1 MPETP
6 PAQPRRLRLR
16 LILLVVAGVFLLST
30 ALVWLNRKGLAREAL
45 TGWLKSQGVAARA
58 EVEAFGLTTFTA
70 RLSIGDPKAPDFAAE
85 RVEVRYHLTPGGLTV
100 ETVRLK
106 RPVLRATL
114 RGGRFSVGSLDPL
127 VQAFLRQPPPTT
139 RQPRMEIEN
148 GLLLLATDYGPVR
161 MAANAVV
168 DDSKLVSLDAVSA
181 PARLKGAGFD
191 AQAGAARL
199 TARSAGGR
207 VTAELDAPLTALAA
221 SGLTAAEAHLRVK
234 ADGPYPDLIKR
245 RGEGPLVVAAE
256 VTGRQ
261 VAMGGRS
268 FGQAS
273 ASAGFTGRA
282 SGWVADFA
290 VAGRATATLRADA
303 GSLDGAKVGQVT
315 ATVAG
320 DDLRWTRAGGDRVV
334 ATLRLAADASGIE
347 ASGLSADRVKAR
359 LYGPM
364 SATRDDIRLALK
376 GAIDG
381 HGRWTGLGA
390 PAPTDTA
397 QLVAVKRAARG
408 FRFAAPAVQGALAGP
423 PSRLTFSGRLSSQP
437 VTVRP
442 DSGGEVRVAQQ
453 GDAARITVAGGG
465 LPRVEARVRPLSLAP
480 FTADVAIKAGVS
492 LGMAQGADIDA
503 AGRVRAANSGLTF
516 IAQRCAVLKV
526 EGLDFGANDI
536 ERLSGRLC
544 PAKGPLISVSGGDWR
559 IAGRAQAM
567 TATAPFLG
575 AKVTGLAGPFS
586 AASRRGRLG
595 VTADIT
601 TALLE
606 DTSPQARFNPLAG
619 SGHVSLAGDL
629 WIADF
634 AVRLPN
640 GPPVGRAHL
649 VHDGGLGVGFVTLDT
664 DTLTFAEGGLQPGQ
678 LSPMASAVGSPA
690 TGAAR
695 FRGRFDWAGIGAGSE
710 GALTLKDLAFASPA
724 GRVEGLNGTLK
735 FVSLAPLT
743 AAPGQTLDID
753 AVQAIVPLTHLH
765 ARFAL
770 ADNLLKI
777 EGGEALVGGG
787 RVRVESLETPLV
799 PGAPTRG
806 VLLFE
811 GVQLHDLVEA
821 SPFGDKVD
829 LDARVSGRIAFE
841 AKDNKVRI
849 SAGELKAIQPGRL
862 SIDRAALTGVTAD
875 SAIAAPAPV
884 VDPNATFTDFAY
896 QAMENLAF
904 DKLDATIASREDG
917 RLGVL
922 FHIVGKHDP
931 PTAQKI
937 RLSLMD
943 LIQKRFLGRK
953 LPLPSGTGVNLTL
966 DTTLNL
972 DALLADYAEF
982 RRLHGSGGV
991 QP

>member
-1 MPETP
+1 M
-6 PAQPRRLRLR
+6 R
-16 LILLVVAGVFLLST
+16 LILLIVAGVLLLST

-58 EVEAFGLTTFTA
+58 EVDALGLTTFTA

-85 RVEVRYHLTPGGLTV
+85 RVEVRYHLTPAGLTV

-148 GLLLLATDYGPVR
+148 GQLLLATDYGPVR
-161 MAANAVV
+161 LAANAVV

-181 PARLKGAGFD
+181 PARLMGAGFD
-191 AQAGAARL
+191 TQVGAARL
-199 TARSAGGR
+199 TARTASGR
-207 VTAELDAPLTALAA
+207 VVAELDAPLTTLAA

-273 ASAGFTGRA
+273 LSAEFTGRA
-282 SGWVADFA
+282 SGWVADLA
-290 VAGRATATLRADA
+290 VAGRATATVRADA
-303 GSLDGAKVGQVT
+303 GSLDGAKVGRVT
-315 ATVAG
+315 ATVAS
-320 DDLRWTRAGGDRVV
+320 DDLRWTRAGGDQLS
-334 ATLRLAADASGIE
+334 ATLRLAADAVGIE
-347 ASGLSADRVKAR
+347 VSGLSVDGFKAR
-359 LYGPM
+359 LNGPL
-364 SATRDDIRLALK
+364 SAAPDNVRLALN

-390 PAPTDTA
+390 PAPNDAA

-408 FRFAAPAVQGALAGP
+408 FHFAAPAVQGALAGP
-423 PSRLTFSGRLSSQP
+423 PSRLTFSGRLLQP
-437 VTVRP
+437 ATVRP
-442 DSGGEVRVAQQ
+442 DTGGEMRVAQQ
-453 GDAARITVAGGG
+453 GDAARITVARGG
-465 LPRVEARVRPLSLAP
+465 LPGVEARVRLLSLAP

-492 LGMAQGADIDA
+492 LGLAQGADIDA
-503 AGRVRAANSGLTF
+503 AGRVRAASGGLTF

-526 EGLDFGANDI
+526 ERLDFGANDV

-544 PAKGPLISVSGGDWR
+544 PAKGPLLSVSGGDWR
-559 IAGRAQAM
+559 IAGRAQAV
-567 TATAPFLG
+567 TASAPFLG
-575 AKVTGLAGPFS
+575 ARVTGLAGPFS

-619 SGHVSLAGDL
+619 AGHVSLAGDL
-629 WIADF
+629 WTADF
-634 AVRLPN
+634 AVRLPK
-640 GPPVGRAHL
+640 GPPVGHAHL

-678 LSPMASAVGSPA
+678 LSPMAGAVGSPA
-690 TGAAR
+690 IGAAR

-710 GALTLKDLAFASPA
+710 GVLTLKDLAFASPA
-724 GRVEGLNGTLK
+724 GRVEGLNGELK

-743 AAPGQTLDID
+743 AAPGQSLDIES
-753 AVQAIVPLTHLH
+753 VQAIVPLTHLH

-777 EGGEALVGGG
+777 EGGEAQVGGG

-829 LDARVSGRIAFE
+829 LDAKVSGRIAFE
-841 AKDNKVRI
+841 AADNKVRI

-875 SAIAAPAPV
+875 SAIAGPAV